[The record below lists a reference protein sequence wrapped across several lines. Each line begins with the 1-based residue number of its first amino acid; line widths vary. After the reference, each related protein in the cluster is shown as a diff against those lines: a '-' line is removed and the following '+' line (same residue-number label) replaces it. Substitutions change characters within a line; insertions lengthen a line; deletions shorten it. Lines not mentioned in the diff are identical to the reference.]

1 MGVPGKLPLQ
11 LVHGVPLCAQEQP
24 LVFINRKIK
33 MAESTVSTNY
43 YGYLEAVAGKG
54 PCRDSESVYRSCK
67 KIYKKMIGLCRQL
80 PVSRYP
86 DITGGRYILLS
97 EDGSAVGSAPGLR
110 KENVST
116 TSDVRI
122 SRDWPH

>member
-1 MGVPGKLPLQ
+1 
-11 LVHGVPLCAQEQP
+11 
-24 LVFINRKIK
+24 

-97 EDGSAVGSAPGLR
+97 EDGSSVGSAPGLTKR
-110 KENVST
+110 NTMDELKGELT
-116 TSDVRI
+116 GHLQRLIESDRA
-122 SRDWPH
+122 SSDRALD